1 MSKHDLSR
9 IRVTG
14 DVVDPLAELD
24 DREPENPAVAQLRI
38 RYYDPETNQP
48 LPLDQIE
55 RRIRKNA
62 ERMNRLSVEMMFD
75 LYFVHANW
83 SSFYNRTDS
92 FSKWLENSVD
102 LSRSYAY
109 DIIKVVRTM
118 IAFAGEASDVDGP
131 LQIEELGS
139 RIEEI
144 GLKKMKLISQ
154 VPDQQERYAFLRRAL
169 AGEPVRDNEILTR
182 SRELLDYRAK
192 PRAGVLETVSVP
204 VVRIDSILAQI
215 EKSLTKAEAEA
226 EAAAAETILPSR
238 RTEVELEAQRNALR
252 VLLLAFLDTP
262 VHAKLAKMR
271 KRHNF

>member
-1 MSKHDLSR
+1 M
-9 IRVTG
+9 
-14 DVVDPLAELD
+14 
-24 DREPENPAVAQLRI
+24 
-38 RYYDPETNQP
+38 RYYDPTTDQP

-83 SSFYNRTDS
+83 GTFYNRTDS

-118 IAFAGEASDVDGP
+118 IAFAGESSDGDGP

-154 VPDQQERYAFLRRAL
+154 IPDQEARYDFLRRAL
-169 AGEPVRDNEILTR
+169 SGEPVRDNEIIER
-182 SRELLDYRAK
+182 SRELLDSRIDR
-192 PRAGVLETVSVP
+192 PSRVVDSVTIP
-204 VVRIDSILAQI
+204 GVRIDSILQRI
-215 EKSLTKAEAEA
+215 ETDLTEAEDA
-226 EAAAAETILPSR
+226 VANKNQSSMSLS
-238 RTEVELEAQRNALR
+238 VQLEAQRTALR
-252 VLLLAFLDTP
+252 ILSQLFSETP
-262 VHAKLAKMR
+262 VESRITNVR
-271 KRHNF
+271 KRHGL

>member
-24 DREPENPAVAQLRI
+24 DQEPENPAAAALRI
-38 RYYDPETNQP
+38 RYYDPATNEP

-83 SSFYNRTDS
+83 GSFYNRTDS

-118 IAFAGEASDVDGP
+118 IAFAGEASDGDGP
-131 LQIEELGS
+131 LQIEEIGS

-154 VPDQQERYAFLRRAL
+154 IPDQEARYAFLRRAL
-169 AGEPVRDNEILTR
+169 SGEPVRDNEIIER
-182 SRELLDYRAK
+182 SRELLDSRSLRH
-192 PRAGVLETVSVP
+192 PHSLSSVTIP
-204 VVRIDSILAQI
+204 TMRIDSILERIDRDLTDAEEVI
-215 EKSLTKAEAEA
+215 ASHPVSPPFSASLQ
-226 EAAAAETILPSR
+226 R
-238 RTEVELEAQRNALR
+238 EAQRTALQ
-252 VLLLAFLDTP
+252 LLGSIFLDTP
-262 VHAKLAKMR
+262 LQSKINRVR
-271 KRHNF
+271 KRHGA